1 MSLPTA
7 VAQATYG
14 SAATGAAR
22 TSGRWARPVSPT
34 HEEAE
39 SWEPERDAADG
50 PAVHEH
56 HVATRADATVSD
68 LAGAHV
74 EEAVRDPYR
83 TLTPFLV
90 DTWIEWA
97 TEFIEGTPEQGRVE
111 ADTAI
116 TVVDGLVFL
125 RQVGGPDAADRATA
139 RLGIA

>member
-1 MSLPTA
+1 MKKPSRGNRNVTPL
-7 VAQATYG
+7 
-14 SAATGAAR
+14 TGQPC
-22 TSGRWARPVSPT
+22 TSTTSRP
-34 HEEAE
+34 A
-39 SWEPERDAADG
+39 
-50 PAVHEH
+50 
-56 HVATRADATVSD
+56 ADATVSD

-116 TVVDGLVFL
+116 AVIDGLALSPTGGRTRTPLTGPRPGSASHEQDGSL
-125 RQVGGPDAADRATA
+125 RSRCGTW
-139 RLGIA
+139 